1 MTRRRTITLSTIM
14 SRCVRVLSLA
24 FLFVSGCSMAA
35 PQSSHPHLSPGNLT
49 TSSLVEVNQ
58 AIASRAL
65 QTSSSPADYRIGSQD
80 LLHITLFNIAE
91 TDTGGVIPRVTEVG
105 VSQQGEIALPMLGEL
120 KVAGLTPAALETELR
135 RKYKKY
141 FHNPQ
146 VGVLVKEYHSQRVS
160 VIGSVRS
167 PGVFSLS
174 GPKTLIDLLA
184 MASGVA
190 DNAGS
195 QVHLYRQGP
204 EGRQNYIVD
213 LYALT
218 NDTGALNLPV
228 QDGDVI
234 NVPKAGM
241 FFVDG
246 AVRKPG
252 SYPLDRTYTFTQAL
266 ATAGGADNTEAKIS
280 EITIFRRR
288 GPANTEALVVNMEAV
303 LSGAATDP
311 VIESN
316 DVIFV
321 PTSMPKFLVKRFLG
335 AIGMGIGIP
344 VF

>member
-14 SRCVRVLSLA
+14 SRCVLVLSLA
-24 FLFVSGCSMAA
+24 ALFVSGCSMTA
-35 PQSSHPHLSPGNLT
+35 PQPPPLPPGNLT
-49 TSSLVEVNQ
+49 PSPLVEVNQ
-58 AIASRAL
+58 AIAALAL
-65 QTSSSPADYRIGSQD
+65 QTSSSPADYNIGAQD
-80 LLHITLFNIAE
+80 LLRITLFNIAE
-91 TDTGGVIPRVTEVG
+91 TDTGGVIPRVTEVV
-105 VSQQGEIALPMLGEL
+105 VSQRGEITLPMLGDMV
-120 KVAGLTPAALETELR
+120 VAGVTPAALETELKG
-135 RKYKKY
+135 KYKTY

-146 VGVLVKEYHSQRVS
+146 VGVLVKEYHSQRIS
-160 VIGSVRS
+160 VIGSVQH
-167 PGVFSLS
+167 PGIFSLS

-190 DNAGS
+190 ADAGS
-195 QVHLYRQGP
+195 QVHLYRQGQ

-218 NDTGALNLPV
+218 NNTGSLNLPV

-252 SYPLDRTYTFTQAL
+252 SYPLDRPYTFTQAL
-266 ATAGGADNTEAKIS
+266 ATAGGADNSEAKSS

-288 GPANTEALVVNMEAV
+288 GPVETETISVNMGAI
-303 LSGAATDP
+303 LSGGAIDPPIAA
-311 VIESN
+311 N

-321 PTSMPKFLVKRFLG
+321 PTSMPKYIVKQFLG
-335 AIGMGIGIP
+335 LVGMGIGIP
-344 VF
+344 LF